1 MAYNAQAGA
10 VGNDVVGEP
19 GSSMRGVTGRESI
32 FSADV
37 GDDKDV
43 SPMFD
48 LPVDSEHKA
57 KKIKIFSLKQPH
69 MRAFH
74 LSWFHF
80 FIAFCSAFA
89 VPPLN
94 PIIRDN
100 LNLTKTDLGNSGIAA
115 ISGAIAARV
124 AIGPL
129 CDMVGPRYAASFLLM
144 GVVPAVCA
152 MATVRDAAGY
162 LITRFFIGLGLASF
176 VTCQYW
182 MSSMFN
188 ARIVGLANGVTAGW
202 GNLGGGFIQLVMP
215 VFFAIIRDSCNSPK
229 FTAWRI
235 AFFIPALA
243 HIITGLVLL
252 TFGQD
257 CPDGQ
262 YLSMVRSGQRK
273 MDKASKV
280 VLNAFTNYRAWIMAL
295 TYGYCFGVELTAD
308 NILAE
313 YFHDRFNM
321 DVGKAGSIASSF
333 GLMNIF
339 SRPSGG
345 IISDLVARRFGM
357 RGRLWALWMFQTL
370 GGVFCITMGFMD
382 TLSSSIAVMI
392 VFSFF
397 VEAACGMTFGIIPFI
412 SRRSLGIVSGMTG
425 AGGNLGSAVTQA
437 SFFTKNPW
445 TTETGLKYMGIMIV
459 GVCQLLWLMHFPQWG
474 GMLFPAS
481 KKSNA
486 TEEGYYGGEYNED
499 EKAKGLH
506 VSSMKFAE
514 NAKGERGAKGTLN
527 AEEADA
533 RKPTEV

>member
-1 MAYNAQAGA
+1 
-10 VGNDVVGEP
+10 
-19 GSSMRGVTGRESI
+19 MRS
-32 FSADV
+32 
-37 GDDKDV
+37 
-43 SPMFD
+43 
-48 LPVDSEHKA
+48 
-57 KKIKIFSLKQPH
+57 
-69 MRAFH
+69 FH

-100 LNLTKTDLGNSGIAA
+100 LNLQKTDLGNSGIAA

-129 CDMVGPRYAASFLLM
+129 CDLVGPRYASSFLLM
-144 GVVPAVCA
+144 GVVPAICA

-162 LITRFFIGLGLASF
+162 LVTRFFIGLGLATF

-188 ARIVGLANGVTAGW
+188 SKIVGLANGVTAGW

-215 VFFAIIRDSCNSPK
+215 IFFAIIRDSFDSPK

-235 AFFIPALA
+235 AFFIPACM
-243 HIITGLVLL
+243 HIITGLAIL

-262 YLSMVRSGQRK
+262 YLAMVKTGERK

-280 VLNAFTNYRAWIMAL
+280 VLNAFTNYRAWILAL
-295 TYGYCFGVELTAD
+295 CYGYCFGVELTAD

-313 YFHDRFNM
+313 YFHDRFNL
-321 DVGKAGSIASSF
+321 DVAKAGSIASSF

-357 RGRLWALWMFQTL
+357 RGRLWALWAFQST
-370 GGVFCITMGFMD
+370 GGVLCIVLGYMD
-382 TLSSSIAVMI
+382 SLSSSIAVMI
-392 VFSFF
+392 IFSYF
-397 VEAACGMTFGIIPFI
+397 VEASCGLTFGIIPFV
-412 SRRSLGIVSGMTG
+412 SRRSLGIVSGMVG

-445 TTETGLKYMGIMIV
+445 ETKTGIKYMGILIV
-459 GVCQLLWLMHFPQWG
+459 AVSQALWLVHFPQWG
-474 GMLFPAS
+474 SMLLPGG
-481 KKSNA
+481 KTSNA
-486 TEEGYYGGEYNED
+486 TEENYYGGEYNEN
-499 EKAKGLH
+499 EKAQGMH

-514 NAKGERGAKGTLN
+514 NSKGERGRNGEMEDDAK
-527 AEEADA
+527 
-533 RKPTEV
+533 KPTEV

>member
-1 MAYNAQAGA
+1 MVASIL
-10 VGNDVVGEP
+10 P
-19 GSSMRGVTGRESI
+19 RKRLGVY
-32 FSADV
+32 V
-37 GDDKDV
+37 Y
-43 SPMFD
+43 
-48 LPVDSEHKA
+48 DSEGRKY
-57 KKIKIFSLKQPH
+57 L
-69 MRAFH
+69 
-74 LSWFHF
+74 
-80 FIAFCSAFA
+80 
-89 VPPLN
+89 
-94 PIIRDN
+94 
-100 LNLTKTDLGNSGIAA
+100 
-115 ISGAIAARV
+115 
-124 AIGPL
+124 
-129 CDMVGPRYAASFLLM
+129 
-144 GVVPAVCA
+144 
-152 MATVRDAAGY
+152 DALAG
-162 LITRFFIGLGLASF
+162 LWS
-176 VTCQYW
+176 
-182 MSSMFN
+182 
-188 ARIVGLANGVTAGW
+188 TA
-202 GNLGGGFIQLVMP
+202 LGGSEERLVRAADEQMRKLP
-215 VFFAIIRDSCNSPK
+215 YYHSFWNR
-229 FTAWRI
+229 TTE
-235 AFFIPALA
+235 PALA
-243 HIITGLVLL
+243 LAKITLWSFAFAGQPPIFDRKITPSQACSQSALV
-252 TFGQD
+252 
-257 CPDGQ
+257 
-262 YLSMVRSGQRK
+262 
-273 MDKASKV
+273 
-280 VLNAFTNYRAWIMAL
+280 
-295 TYGYCFGVELTAD
+295 
-308 NILAE
+308 
-313 YFHDRFNM
+313 
-321 DVGKAGSIASSF
+321 GSDLYVPSF